1 MKQFVY
7 GFIFAIVSII
17 GLGSCTEEAFD
28 VDKVNK
34 QTILVFLPWTGG
46 NSSIGLT
53 EALSNNIDSIRAGIT
68 DKIGRASC
76 RERV

>member
-28 VDKVNK
+28 IDKVNK

-46 NSSIGLT
+46 NSSIGFDR
-53 EALSNNIDSIRAGIT
+53 SFI
-68 DKIGRASC
+68 
-76 RERV
+76 